1 LTLHTAELF
10 PELVKRGRRT
20 PALLGYTTA
29 EASRL
34 VGLTPAQIRSFV
46 RSGFLEPKRGN
57 RREYRFRFQDLV
69 VLRAARDLAAERVPS
84 RRLRRVLR
92 DLRSQ
97 LPRGRSLAE
106 LRISFE
112 AGNIVVRSGG
122 QVWEPESGQ
131 RLLDFEVA
139 ELAAKAAPLAPMLIE
154 RAGDPA
160 SLSAEDWYEL
170 GYELEASSIEQA
182 RGAYERAL
190 DADDEHA
197 DAHLNLGR
205 LLHEDGDPK
214 AAFAHYQSALSAR
227 PEDATAAF
235 NLGVAHQ
242 DLGRVEQALACYRA
256 ALEADPA
263 LADAHF
269 NLAVLL
275 EQLGDPAATIRH
287 LKAYMRMKGLRVG
300 LGTRQPPR

>member
-1 LTLHTAELF
+1 MLKLE
-10 PELVKRGRRT
+10 
-20 PALLGYTTA
+20 
-29 EASRL
+29 S
-34 VGLTPAQIRSFV
+34 AQVRSFV
-46 RSGFLEPKRGN
+46 RSGFLEPARGP

-69 VLRAARDLAAERVPS
+69 VLRAARELVAQKVPS

-112 AGNIVVRSGG
+112 GGAFVVRSGG
-122 QVWEPESGQ
+122 EAWEPESGQ

-139 ELAAKAAPLAPMLIE
+139 ELAARAAPLAPALVE
-154 RAGDPA
+154 RAGDPET
-160 SLSAEDWYEL
+160 LSADDWYEL
-170 GYELEASSIEQA
+170 GFELEASSIDQA
-182 RGAYERAL
+182 MGAYRRSLE
-190 DADDEHA
+190 ADQAHPDS
-197 DAHLNLGR
+197 HLNLGR
-205 LLHEDGDPK
+205 LLHEEGEPQT
-214 AAFAHYQSALSAR
+214 AFRHYQAALSAR

-242 DLGRVEQALACYRA
+242 DLGKADEAKSCYRA
-256 ALEADPA
+256 ALELEPD

-275 EQLGDPAATIRH
+275 EQEGDSAATIRH
-287 LKAYMRMKGLRVG
+287 LKAYMRMMGLRVG
-300 LGTRQPPR
+300 LSGRRQPPR

>member
-1 LTLHTAELF
+1 MI
-10 PELVKRGRRT
+10 
-20 PALLGYTTA
+20 
-29 EASRL
+29 
-34 VGLTPAQIRSFV
+34 GLKPAQIRSFV

-69 VLRAARDLAAERVPS
+69 VLRAARGLAAERVPS

-92 DLRSQ
+92 DLREQ

-122 QVWEPESGQ
+122 EAWEPESGQ

-139 ELAAKAAPLAPMLIE
+139 ELAAKAALLAPALVE
-154 RAGDPA
+154 RAGDPET
-160 SLSAEDWYEL
+160 LTAEDWYEL
-170 GYELEASSIEQA
+170 GFELEASSIDQA
-182 RGAYERAL
+182 CSAYKRAL
-190 DADDEHA
+190 DADDEHV

-205 LLHEDGDPK
+205 LLHEEGDAK
-214 AAFAHYQSALSAR
+214 AAFAHYQTALTVR

-242 DLGRVEQALACYRA
+242 DLGRVAQALACYRA
-256 ALEADPA
+256 SLEADPA

-275 EQLGDPAATIRH
+275 EQTGDSAGTIRH

-300 LGTRQPPR
+300 LGSRQPPR

>member
-1 LTLHTAELF
+1 MHTVELF
-10 PELVKRGRRT
+10 PELVARARRT
-20 PALLGYTTA
+20 APILGYTTA
-29 EASRL
+29 EASRML
-34 VGLTPAQIRSFV
+34 GLPPAQIRSFV
-46 RSGFLEPKRGN
+46 RSGFLEPERGA
-57 RREYRFRFQDLV
+57 RREYRLRFQDLV
-69 VLRAARDLAAERVPS
+69 VLRAARDLVAQKVPP

-92 DLRSQ
+92 ELREQ

-122 QVWEPESGQ
+122 QAWEPESGQ
-131 RLLDFEVA
+131 RLLDFEVS
-139 ELAAKAAPLAPMLIE
+139 ELAAKAAPLAPKLVE

-160 SLSAEDWYEL
+160 SLTAEDWYEL
-170 GYELEASSIEQA
+170 GYELEASAIDEA
-182 RGAYERAL
+182 RDAYEHAL
-190 DADDEHA
+190 SVDGEHA

-205 LLHEDGDPK
+205 LLHEEGDPE
-214 AAFAHYQSALSAR
+214 AAFDHYQTALNLR

-242 DLGRVEQALACYRA
+242 DLGRVAQALACYRA
-256 ALEADPA
+256 ALESDST

-275 EQLGDPAATIRH
+275 EQAGDSAATIRH
-287 LKAYMRMKGLRVG
+287 LKAYMRSKGLRVG
-300 LGTRQPPR
+300 LGARQPPR

>member
-1 LTLHTAELF
+1 MA
-10 PELVKRGRRT
+10 PI
-20 PALLGYTTA
+20 LGYTTA
-29 EASRL
+29 EASRML
-34 VGLTPAQIRSFV
+34 RLEPARIRSFV
-46 RSGFLEPKRGN
+46 RSGFLEPERGP

-69 VLRAARDLAAERVPS
+69 VLRAARDLAAQKIPP

-92 DLRSQ
+92 DLRAQ

-122 QVWEPESGQ
+122 EAWEPESGQ

-139 ELAAKAAPLAPMLIE
+139 ELAAKAAPLAPVLIQ
-154 RAGDPA
+154 RAGDP
-160 SLSAEDWYEL
+160 SVLTAEDWYEL
-170 GYELEASSIEQA
+170 GFELEASSIDQA
-182 RGAYERAL
+182 RAAYERAL
-190 DADDEHA
+190 DSDEGHA

-205 LLHEDGDPK
+205 LVHEEGHPES
-214 AAFAHYQSALSAR
+214 AFGHYQAALTLR
-227 PEDATAAF
+227 PDDATAAF

-242 DLGRVEQALACYRA
+242 DLGKIEEALACYRA
-256 ALEADPA
+256 SLEADPS

-275 EQLGDPAATIRH
+275 EQAGDSAGTIRH

-300 LGTRQPPR
+300 LGAR

>member
-1 LTLHTAELF
+1 MQTAELF
-10 PELVKRGRRT
+10 PELVQRSRRSAPT
-20 PALLGYTTA
+20 LGYTTA
-29 EASRL
+29 EASRMI
-34 VGLTPAQIRSFV
+34 GLSAAQIRSFV
-46 RSGFLEPKRGN
+46 RSGFLEPARGR

-69 VLRAARDLAAERVPS
+69 VLRAARDLVAEKVPP

-122 QVWEPESGQ
+122 QAWEPESGQ

-139 ELAAKAAPLAPMLIE
+139 ELAAKAAPLAPVLVE
-154 RAGDPA
+154 RAGDPS

-170 GYELEASSIEQA
+170 GFELEASSIDQA
-182 RGAYERAL
+182 RSAYEHAL
-190 DADDEHA
+190 EIDVEHV

-205 LLHEDGDPK
+205 LLHEEGDPQ
-214 AAFAHYQSALSAR
+214 AAFSHYQEALTVR
-227 PEDATAAF
+227 PGDATAAF
-235 NLGVAHQ
+235 NLGVAQQ
-242 DLGRVEQALACYRA
+242 DLGKAEEALACYRA
-256 ALEADPA
+256 ALESDPT

-275 EQLGDPAATIRH
+275 EAMGDAAGTIRH
-287 LKAYMRMKGLRVG
+287 LKAYMRMNGLRIE
-300 LGTRQPPR
+300 LGSRQPPR